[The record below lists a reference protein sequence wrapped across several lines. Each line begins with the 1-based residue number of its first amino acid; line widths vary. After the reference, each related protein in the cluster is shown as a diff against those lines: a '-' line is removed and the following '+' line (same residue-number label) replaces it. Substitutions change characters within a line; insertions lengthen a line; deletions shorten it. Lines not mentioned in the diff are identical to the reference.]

1 MSKARREAP
10 INASHARQRQQ
21 RLLNTRIAPR
31 ARARKS
37 CICTIFRE
45 GQIRAHRVESV
56 GLLLELRGGQ
66 AAVRLDESWACKLRA
81 APNDELSHGDVKRLG
96 MHPF

>member
-10 INASHARQRQQ
+10 INASHAPQRQQ

-81 APNDELSHGDVKRLG
+81 APNMD
-96 MHPF
+96 